1 MIQAPNPTSFL
12 EPEDLAHFRV
22 LLESR
27 RKQPS
32 DTVEAALQRLREGVS
47 GRCQMCGEP
56 TDRGRLEV
64 EPSALRCLH
73 CQALFESRQHPG
85 VARRL

>member
-1 MIQAPNPTSFL
+1 MKPAPNPTPSL

-22 LLESR
+22 LLESSH
-27 RKQPS
+27 KQPS
-32 DTVEAALQRLREGVS
+32 DAVEAALQRLREGFN
-47 GRCQMCGEP
+47 GRCLMCGEP
-56 TDRGRLEV
+56 IDRARLEV